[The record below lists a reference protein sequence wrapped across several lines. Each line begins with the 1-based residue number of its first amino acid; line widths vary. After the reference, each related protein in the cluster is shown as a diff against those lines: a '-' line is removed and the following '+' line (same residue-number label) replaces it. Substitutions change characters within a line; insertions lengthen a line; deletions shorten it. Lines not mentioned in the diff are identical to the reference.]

1 MEGVTQ
7 TRMGGVVEI
16 CLLLSIVS
24 VICKSN
30 QSCIVLS
37 LSLSLCQHHTLKKA
51 TGNEY
56 LQNLLDLIISQ
67 VFLSMASKHQSLITH
82 ILSDFNGILT
92 ILKLYYYKYIIQK

>member
-7 TRMGGVVEI
+7 TRMGGAVQI

-56 LQNLLDLIISQ
+56 LQNLLDLILSHN
-67 VFLSMASKHQSLITH
+67 VFLSMASKHQQSLITH
-82 ILSDFNGILT
+82 LLNDFKSILT
-92 ILKLYYYKYIIQK
+92 ILKLYYV